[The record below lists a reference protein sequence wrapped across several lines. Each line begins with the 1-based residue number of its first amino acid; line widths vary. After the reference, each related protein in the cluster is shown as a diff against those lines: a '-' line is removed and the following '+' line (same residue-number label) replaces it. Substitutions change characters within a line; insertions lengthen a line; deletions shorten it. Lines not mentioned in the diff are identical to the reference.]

1 MVLLVLPLAGCAQ
14 QGGNKMIRE
23 PAVANQFYPG
33 NKDTLSQ
40 FLVQT
45 LGQTPKEQVPGTIMG
60 IAVPHAGYPYSG
72 PTAAYAYKAV
82 SDLHPKTIVI
92 LGPSH
97 HVGFSDFALYAK
109 GAWKMPLG
117 NVSID
122 EEFAAQLMKQ
132 SPLIKDMPE
141 VHAQEHSI
149 EVQVPFLQKTFKD
162 FRIVPIEIAYAD
174 YPQLQELAKA
184 LARTA
189 KGKDVLFVASS
200 DLYHGYS
207 RTDCEHIDSTTLGYL
222 ERFDPKG
229 FYDALQTESAS
240 ACGGL
245 PITALMLTLKELG
258 ATKAKVLHRTNSND
272 VTGVDSGYC
281 VGYGATVFYSGKGAG
296 AKEPGNQ
303 GTKEPSNQG
312 TKDSTDEA
320 MLTKDE
326 QQELLRIAR
335 TTLDSTIRKGTVPPL
350 VPATGRLSEYRGV
363 FVTLNEHGDLRGC
376 IGYIEAI
383 KPLNEAVRDMAVAA
397 STEDYRFP
405 PVDPKEL
412 KDIDVEITVLT
423 PMQRCLDPEHQIV
436 LGKHGIVVK
445 RGGKQGVFLP
455 QVATETGWD
464 VETFLSQCCSQKAG
478 LAPDAWKDK
487 GTEVYTFCGQ
497 VFGEKE

>member
-1 MVLLVLPLAGCAQ
+1 VVLLVLPLAGCAQ

-40 FLVQT
+40 FLDQT
-45 LGQTPKEQVPGTIMG
+45 FEQTPKEQVPGTILG

-82 SDLHPKTIVI
+82 SDLHPRTIVI

-97 HVGFSDFALYAK
+97 HVGFNDFALYAK
-109 GAWKMPLG
+109 GAWKTPLG

-122 EEFAAQLMKQ
+122 EDFAAQLMKQ

-141 VHAQEHSI
+141 AHVQEHSI

-162 FRIVPIEIAYAD
+162 FRIVPIEIAFSD
-174 YPQLQELAKA
+174 YPKLQELAKA

-207 RTDCEHIDSTTLGYL
+207 RTDCEHTDSTTLGYL

-229 FYDALQTESAS
+229 FYDALQSESAS

-258 ATKAKVLHRTNSND
+258 ATKAKVLYRTNSND
-272 VTGVDSGYC
+272 VTGVDTGYC
-281 VGYGATVFYSGKGAG
+281 VGYGATVFYSGKGASKTGSKG
-296 AKEPGNQ
+296 ASEQ
-303 GTKEPSNQG
+303 GSKT
-312 TKDSTDEA
+312 DSSDEA
-320 MLTKDE
+320 MLTKAE

-335 TTLDSTIRKGTVPPL
+335 TTLDSTIRKGTVPDL
-350 VPATGRLSEYRGV
+350 APATGRLTEYRGV
-363 FVTLNEHGDLRGC
+363 FVTLKEHGDLRGC
-376 IGYIEAI
+376 IGYIEGI
-383 KPLNEAVRDMAVAA
+383 KPLNQAVRDMAVAA
-397 STEDYRFP
+397 STEDYRFS

-412 KDIDVEITVLT
+412 KDIDVEVTVLT
-423 PMQRCLDPEHQIV
+423 PMQACPDPEHQIV

-445 RGGKQGVFLP
+445 KGGRQGVFLP

-464 VETFLSQCCSQKAG
+464 VDTYLSQCCSQKAG
-478 LAPDAWKDK
+478 LAPDAWKK
-487 GTEVYTFCGQ
+487 GDCQVFTFCGQ

>member
-33 NKDTLSQ
+33 NKETLSR
-40 FLVQT
+40 FLDQT
-45 LGQTPKEQVPGTIMG
+45 FEQTPKEQVPGAIMG

-97 HVGFSDFALYAK
+97 HVGFTDFALYAK
-109 GAWKMPLG
+109 GAWKLPLG

-122 EEFAAQLMKQ
+122 EDFAAQLMKQ
-132 SPLIKDMPE
+132 SPLIKDMPQA
-141 VHAQEHSI
+141 HAQEHSI

-162 FRIVPIEIAYAD
+162 FRIVPIEIAFSD
-174 YPQLQELAKA
+174 FPQLQELALA
-184 LARTA
+184 LAKTA
-189 KGKDVLFVASS
+189 KGKNVLLVASS

-207 RTDCEHIDSTTLGYL
+207 RTDCEHYDSTTLGLL

-229 FYDALQTESAS
+229 FYDALQTESAQ

-258 ATKAKVLHRTNSND
+258 ATNARVLHRTNSND
-272 VTGVDSGYC
+272 VTGEHGGYC
-281 VGYGATVFYSGKGAG
+281 VGYGATVFYKKQGSGVQG
-296 AKEPGNQ
+296 AKEGGVQ
-303 GTKEPSNQG
+303 GVTGSGPEDSSD
-312 TKDSTDEA
+312 KD
-320 MLTKDE
+320 MLTEAE
-326 QQELLRIAR
+326 QRELLRIAR
-335 TTLDSTIRKGTVPPL
+335 ITLDSTIRKGTVPDL
-350 VPATGRLSEYRGV
+350 KPATGRLSEYRGV

-376 IGYIEAI
+376 IGYIEGV
-383 KPLNEAVRDMAVAA
+383 KPLYEAVRDMAVAA

-405 PVDPKEL
+405 RVDPKEL
-412 KDIDVEITVLT
+412 KDIEVEITVLT
-423 PMQRCLDPEHQIV
+423 PMQACPDPEHQIV

-445 RGGKQGVFLP
+445 KGGRQGVFLP

-478 LAPDAWKDK
+478 LAPDAWKKSDCQ
-487 GTEVYTFCGQ
+487 VFAFCGQ
-497 VFGEKE
+497 VFKEKE

>member
-1 MVLLVLPLAGCAQ
+1 
-14 QGGNKMIRE
+14 MIRE

-40 FLVQT
+40 FLDQT
-45 LGQTPKEQVPGTIMG
+45 FEQTPKEQVSGTILG

-82 SDLHPKTIVI
+82 SDLHPRTVVI

-97 HVGFSDFALYAK
+97 HVGFNDFALYAK
-109 GAWKMPLG
+109 GAWKTPLG

-122 EEFAAQLMKQ
+122 EDFAAQLMKQ

-141 VHAQEHSI
+141 AHAQEHSI

-162 FRIVPIEIAYAD
+162 FRIVPIEIAFSD
-174 YPQLQELAKA
+174 YPKLQELAKA

-207 RTDCEHIDSTTLGYL
+207 RTDCEHTDSTTLGYL

-229 FYDALQTESAS
+229 FYDALQSESAS

-258 ATKAKVLHRTNSND
+258 ATRARVLHRTNSND
-272 VTGVDSGYC
+272 VTGVDTGYC
-281 VGYGATVFYSGKGAG
+281 VGYGATVFYKEQGASKTGNKGASEQ
-296 AKEPGNQ
+296 ASK
-303 GTKEPSNQG
+303 TDSSN
-312 TKDSTDEA
+312 KD
-320 MLTKDE
+320 MLTKAE

-335 TTLDSTIRKGTVPPL
+335 TTLDSTIRKGNVPDFKPL
-350 VPATGRLSEYRGV
+350 TDRLSEYRGV
-363 FVTLNEHGDLRGC
+363 FVTLKEHGDLRGC
-376 IGYIEAI
+376 IGYIEGI
-383 KPLNEAVRDMAVAA
+383 KPLYQAVTEMAVAA
-397 STEDYRFP
+397 STEDYRFS
-405 PVDPKEL
+405 PVEPKEL

-423 PMQRCLDPEHQIV
+423 PMQLCPDPEHMIV
-436 LGKHGIVVK
+436 LGRDGIVVK
-445 RGGKQGVFLP
+445 KGGRQGVFLP

-464 VETFLSQCCSQKAG
+464 VDTYLSQCCSQKAG
-478 LAPDAWKDK
+478 LAPDAWKKSDCQ
-487 GTEVYTFCGQ
+487 VFTFCGQ